1 MKIAVLGAAG
11 RSGIA
16 FVEAALAAGHEIRA
30 GIRNTNPFT
39 DSPHLEV
46 IHCDATHI
54 KEVRRLLSGCDTVVS
69 LIGHVKNSPPG
80 VQTYATDLIITVM
93 EELGIKRFVS
103 LTGTGVRFKGDNM
116 GLVDRFSNWA
126 IEKIDPAR
134 IADGRSHVELI
145 KESDLD
151 YTILRV
157 LKLQNIATKPYILT
171 EHGPT
176 KLVVGRK
183 EVAKAIVEIL
193 EKKSFVQK
201 APMISPL
208 IHN

>member
-16 FVEAALAAGHEIRA
+16 FVEAALAAGHDVRA

-54 KEVRRLLSGCDTVVS
+54 KEVRRLLTGCDAVVS

-80 VQTYATDLIITVM
+80 VQTYATDIIITVM
-93 EELGIKRFVS
+93 EELGITRFIS
-103 LTGTGVRFKGDNM
+103 LTGTGVRFEGDII
-116 GLVDRFSNWA
+116 GLIDRFANWS
-126 IEKIDPAR
+126 IGMIDPAR
-134 IADGRSHVELI
+134 IADGKSHVKLI
-145 KESDLD
+145 QESNLD
-151 YTILRV
+151 WTILRV
-157 LKLQNIATKPYILT
+157 LKLQNIAAKPYVLT

-183 EVAKAIVEIL
+183 EVVEAIIEVLAKQTFI
-193 EKKSFVQK
+193 QK
-201 APMISPL
+201 APIIS
-208 IHN
+208 HT